1 MHPRRGRALRAA
13 ALAAVLMGATAGEA
27 AAQDDT
33 TAPTLNVAT
42 LNPALTTG
50 HNGWYRTAPVTLNM
64 TATDASGIAR
74 FEYAF
79 SAAGPW
85 TSVPATDGAGSADIS
100 QQGLPNNGVR
110 YRAYDIAGN
119 VSATRQI
126 SIRIDTTPP
135 AATWPAIVGGR
146 VGHATRLI
154 PTRSDPSPG
163 TGLSASGGVAVQEMW
178 LDGAAVYPLPV
189 TTTDLSLGRHEIT
202 MKLGD
207 AAGNAQLQTTSFVVT
222 TSYADVESII
232 ATYLAAGR
240 ITQPTADALRAQLAL
255 AQAAAG
261 KKAKPY
267 LNAFV
272 SIAQE
277 QITDDAARA
286 TLAADGRYL
295 VAAAEGVLPP
305 DPATGTTFAPAAG
318 PAIYRDPVLAPLP
331 HDAEA
336 RFDVLIFARTT
347 GFRHDHIPHTIKAIQ
362 EMGAEHGFNVDVYDP
377 QSPTVTLATSPFLSL
392 ETLQKYETIVFDSTV
407 GHNPGP
413 LDPVTERPVFEAYMA
428 AGGGYV
434 GLHGAADSA
443 RGALANQWTFY
454 GNLVG
459 GWFTNHPN
467 GQNGFGHCG
476 SCIPAEVVTEDHDH
490 PATAHLAP
498 TWSIVDELY
507 NFDRAI
513 RGDVHTLLSL
523 DEASYQRSLNSGNA
537 ANIPLTLMGG
547 DHPIAWCQNYGGG
560 KAFSNILGH
569 ARWLYYD
576 PSFLKIIHGGIETTA
591 DQIPAYCGSF
601 RETALLVSGA
611 AAAGA
616 LTADAAASASAL
628 LQSARTAYVERR
640 HNDAIPALNA
650 VVELAGDPASG
661 DADTLAELATQA
673 RDLRE
678 WMQRLNRP

>member
-1 MHPRRGRALRAA
+1 MTAA
-13 ALAAVLMGATAGEA
+13 AVATLLMGAGDAR
-27 AAQDDT
+27 AQTET
-33 TAPTLNVAT
+33 TPPVLDVAT
-42 LNPALTTG
+42 LSPTPATG
-50 HNGWYRTAPVTLNM
+50 HNGWYRTSPVTLNM
-64 TATDASGIAR
+64 TASDASGIDR

-79 SAAGPW
+79 AAAGPW
-85 TSVPATDGAGSADIS
+85 TPVAAVNGAGSVAIS
-100 QQGLPNNGVR
+100 QQGLGNNAVR
-110 YRAYDIAGN
+110 YRAIDAAGN
-119 VSATRQI
+119 VSAVRQT
-126 SIRIDTTPP
+126 SIRIDTVPP
-135 AATWPAIVGGR
+135 TATWPMITDGR

-154 PTRSDPSPG
+154 PTRTDPSPG
-163 TGLSASGGVAVQEMW
+163 PGFSGSGGVAVQEMY
-178 LDGAAVYPLPV
+178 LDGEWVYPLPI
-189 TTTDLSLGRHEIT
+189 TTTDLSLGAHEIT

-207 AAGNAQLQTTSFVVT
+207 AAGNAQLQTTTFVVT

-232 ATYLAAGR
+232 ATYLAANR
-240 ITQPTADALRAQLAL
+240 ITQATADALRAQLAL
-255 AQAAAG
+255 AQGAAG
-261 KKAKPY
+261 KKAKPH

-272 SIAQE
+272 SIAQD
-277 QITDDAARA
+277 QIADNAARA
-286 TLAADGRYL
+286 TLAADGRHL
-295 VAAAEGVLPP
+295 IDAATGALPA
-305 DPATGTTFAPAAG
+305 DPPTGTTFAPADG
-318 PAIYRDPVLAPLP
+318 PPIYRDPVLAPLP
-331 HDAEA
+331 HDPEA
-336 RFDVLIFARTT
+336 KFDVLVYSETT

-377 QSPTVTLATSPFLSL
+377 QLPTVTLPASPFLSL
-392 ETLQKYETIVFDSTV
+392 ETLREYETIVFDSTV

-443 RGALANQWTFY
+443 RGSAANQWAFY

-476 SCIPAEVVTEDHDH
+476 SCINAEVVTEDSEH

-498 TWSIVDELY
+498 TWPIVDELY

-537 ANIPLTLMGG
+537 ANNPLVLMPGG

-576 PSFLKIIHGGIETTA
+576 PSFLKILRGGIETTA
-591 DQIPAYCGSF
+591 GAVPAYCGSF

-611 AAAGA
+611 ASAGS
-616 LTADAAASASAL
+616 LTPDAAAGASAL
-628 LQSARTAYVERR
+628 LEAAKAAYLEKRYA
-640 HNDAIPALNA
+640 DAIPALNA
-650 VVELAGDPASG
+650 VADLASDAASG
-661 DADTLAELATQA
+661 DAATRAELGSQA
-673 RDLRE
+673 RGLRE
-678 WMQRLNRP
+678 WMQQLNRG